1 MPPGGI
7 KDQNSNEERGKE
19 WNFYSKNK
27 KWKNCKKNGK
37 KIIKRKRKWI
47 FIRNER
53 CVLLTVKGR
62 TNCFGYFLLLFSIT
76 QKIENEKMSEV

>member
-7 KDQNSNEERGKE
+7 KDQNSNEKGE
-19 WNFYSKNK
+19 
-27 KWKNCKKNGK
+27 KNGIFTQ
-37 KIIKRKRKWI
+37 KIKSRKIVKRMEFFIKRKRKWI

-76 QKIENEKMSEV
+76 QKIENEKMSEE

>member
-19 WNFYSKNK
+19 WNFYSKNE
-27 KWKNCKKNGK
+27 NGK
-37 KIIKRKRKWI
+37 IVKRMEIFFIKRKRKWI